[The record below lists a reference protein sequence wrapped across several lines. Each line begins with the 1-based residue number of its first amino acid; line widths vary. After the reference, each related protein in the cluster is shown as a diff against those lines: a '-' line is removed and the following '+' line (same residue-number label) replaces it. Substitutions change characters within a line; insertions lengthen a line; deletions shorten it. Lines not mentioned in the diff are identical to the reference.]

1 MFGALIR
8 FARKIVEGVLGDL
21 GRQLNIVQELAYK
34 PMQVMV
40 QTVVGG
46 AWVGKGADA
55 FVQEV
60 SSIMMPNATKIAD
73 TIIKQQK
80 NIQFACDTMDR
91 CDKQVRSKVNGLADI
106 FSQVANG
113 L

>member
-1 MFGALIR
+1 MLGALLR

-34 PMQVMV
+34 PMQMMV

-60 SSIMMPNATKIAD
+60 SSMMMPNVNKIAE
-73 TIIKQQK
+73 TIVKTQK
-80 NIQFACDTMDR
+80 NIQHACDVMDR
-91 CDKQVRSKVNGLADI
+91 CDKQVRSKVNGLSDV
-106 FSQVANG
+106 FSQIANG